1 FGTRTILLAMGMG
14 LFEPKRLD
22 VPGETEL
29 EGKRVEYRVRD
40 RHEFKDKRVIVVG
53 GGDSA
58 LEIALEIF
66 AAAKKVI
73 LVHRRGEFRAMEKNV
88 QAVMKS
94 PIEVHFDS
102 EVTSIEGD
110 GQVQRA
116 LAHDHRTVKILVC

>member
-1 FGTRTILLAMGMG
+1 MGMG

-29 EGKRVEYRVRD
+29 EGKGVEYRVRD
-40 RHEFKDKRVIVVG
+40 RHEFKDKRVLVVG

-73 LVHRRGEFRAMEKNV
+73 LVPRRGEVRAMGKNV
-88 QAVMKS
+88 EAGKKS
-94 PIEVHFDS
+94 PIEGRLDAAGTRS
-102 EVTSIEGD
+102 QGD
-110 GQVQRA
+110 GHA
-116 LAHDHRTVKILVC
+116 